1 MAFDPKILDEASR
14 FLGFDR
20 PGGSSISGDPLE
32 GDGSTYLDAKLARF
46 AKSNPAYETNS
57 LMAFQDPTCL
67 GFKLLF
73 LFDQPNSGLLST
85 VAHPNTAMGYLERI
99 GDTERAYYL
108 KQFVNLLR
116 DINTQCP
123 WYWQTVEGL
132 DSAWKRGFHEDEF
145 KPKYEKGTQK
155 MVIGCL
161 ESVDLRVTALMD
173 LYRKACF
180 DWEYK
185 REIVPWN
192 LRLFNMR
199 LYVYE
204 LRTFNRNLPRDR
216 QEFNRKLLAS
226 REDPGNDVEQMNR
239 VLFEF
244 DMCEWLPDES
254 AEMFSGVSNSAV
266 NFAQQKLA
274 FKYHHVRERNIYNL
288 FSDKYV
294 ADDVI
299 RQLDRAAL
307 DDPEFTGKVQ
317 IEESEQAK
325 GLLAKLESV
334 YDKNAVSQAARDQA
348 EARVRGFVRS
358 QVGAVLLGNIY
369 GLSLT
374 SLAAAAEGGVVS
386 LAQGAARLA
395 AGAGNSVTNNTG
407 QAGGRYFDTV
417 TPNQPGQA
425 SGNAMADTFGP
436 ESDGNPGTSLVNYT
450 DETGPI
456 ANTSIGPSLLNQVGD
471 AGGNIATGPSL
482 QNQVE
487 DAGGNLATGSSLQNQ
502 VGTPTGSM
510 PSGESAANV
519 DGEASGSVGGGPS
532 VANQP
537 GTPTGSVGGGP
548 SLNNGPGPASVLNM
562 FDGQQPSRANVDGAA
577 SGAVGGGES
586 ITNVAD
592 DASGSVGG
600 GESLQNYDP
609 DDPRGSVGGGD
620 SLRNNTGEARGN
632 VYHE

>member
-1 MAFDPKILDEASR
+1 MAFGPQTLNQASR

-32 GDGSTYLDAKLARF
+32 GDRSTFVDSKLARF
-46 AKSNPAYETNS
+46 AKSNPAFESNP

-73 LFDQPNSGLLST
+73 LFDQPDSGLLST

-132 DSAWKRGFHEDEF
+132 DGAWKRGFHEDDF
-145 KPKYEKGTQK
+145 KPKYEKGVQK
-155 MVIGCL
+155 LTIGCL
-161 ESVDLRVTALMD
+161 ESIDLRVTALMD

-180 DWEYK
+180 DWEFK
-185 REIVPWN
+185 REVVPWN
-192 LRLFNMR
+192 LRLFTVR

-226 REDPGNDVEQMNR
+226 REDPGNDVEQVNR

-254 AEMFSGVSNSAV
+254 AEMFASVSNAAA
-266 NFAQQKLA
+266 NFVSQKIALR
-274 FKYHHVRERNIYNL
+274 YHHVRERNIYNL
-288 FSDKYV
+288 FSDKYL

-307 DDPEFTGKVQ
+307 DDPAFTGQVAVD
-317 IEESEQAK
+317 ESEQAK

-334 YDKNAVSQAARDQA
+334 YDKNVVTQALRDQA

-358 QVGAVLLGNIY
+358 QVGAILLGNIY
-369 GLSLT
+369 GLSLAGLV
-374 SLAAAAEGGVVS
+374 SAAEGGVVS

-395 AGAGNSVTNNTG
+395 AGAGNSITNNEDT
-407 QAGGRYFDTV
+407 AGGRYFDTV
-417 TPNQPGQA
+417 TPNPVTQPT
-425 SGNAMADTFGP
+425 GNAVAATIGP
-436 ESDGNPGTSLVNYT
+436 ESDGDPGTSLINYT
-450 DETGPI
+450 DAEGPI
-456 ANTSIGPSLLNQVGD
+456 ANVATGPSLGNQVGGVAGNLATGPSLSNQVGD
-471 AGGNIATGPSL
+471 AAGNLATGPSL
-482 QNQVE
+482 
-487 DAGGNLATGSSLQNQ
+487 GNQ
-502 VGTPTGSM
+502 VGV
-510 PSGESAANV
+510 PSGSVPDGPAGANV
-519 DGEASGSVGGGPS
+519 PGVASGSIGGGASVVNQSGIPTGDVGGGE
-532 VANQP
+532 
-537 GTPTGSVGGGP
+537 
-548 SLNNGPGPASVLNM
+548 SLGNATDRVTVLNM

-586 ITNVAD
+586 LANRID
-592 DASGSVGG
+592 DASGKVGG
-600 GESLQNYDP
+600 GESLNN
-609 DDPRGSVGGGD
+609 DDTDNPRGTVGGGD
-620 SLRNNTGEARGN
+620 SLRNGTGEAGGN
-632 VYHE
+632 VYRE